1 MKCFYNTNDKV
12 TFCVDWQ
19 IINLQLEW
27 NYLWLKCVFTHLAGS
42 NKLRGVSIGRVLVS
56 NELIIQYVIHIYRW
70 RMFIFFFITH
80 TSETALEWIFSKF
93 KHIYEPISSQQS
105 PSTCLSIW
113 KFLLKFK
120 TPKRFKRLA
129 SLEIVHHRNL
139 VHFVFRII
147 YASTFASGD
156 HWKHYTPLFSDYH
169 I

>member
-1 MKCFYNTNDKV
+1 MIFSV
-12 TFCVDWQ
+12 ELQ

-105 PSTCLSIW
+105 PSTRLSIW

-139 VHFVFRII
+139 RSFCLQD
-147 YASTFASGD
+147 YACTFASGD
-156 HWKHYTPLFSDYH
+156 HWKHYTPLFSVYH